1 MLRFLFRVVVIA
13 LVLGAVAFYF
23 GYRWDGTTHRVERAS
38 GTGAGA
44 AAGAI
49 GGMMDRERVREAGAE
64 IADTI
69 AESAGHAE
77 AALGEARLTA
87 KIKSKMLLDDTIAA
101 GRLNVDTQGTVVTVG
116 GSVDTPAQHERALQL
131 ARETDGVTSVVD
143 RIAVN
148 RR

>member
-23 GYRWDGTTHRVERAS
+23 GYRWDGNRVERAS
-38 GTGAGA
+38 GA

-49 GGMMDRERVREAGAE
+49 GGMMDRERVRAAGAE

-101 GRLNVDTQGTVVTVG
+101 GRLDVDTQGTVVTVR
-116 GSVDTPAQHERALQL
+116 GSVDTSAQHERALQL